1 MKETHSGKAV
11 SSHSKRKNVVLSLVF
26 CVAAVCV
33 TLLVLVGPGHSL
45 AGAAQR
51 SGVDA
56 ALPASIDTTTSD
68 NTAQPTEAPT
78 APPQPA
84 AVNINDFGGYPSAGE
99 ALGEIKISGT
109 SVDCTLYYG
118 DEDAQLDAGAGIY
131 PGSKIPG
138 EDGTILVAGH
148 TATFFRDFEHAQNGA
163 QITVTTAYGTYVYE
177 ITDMQVATDTDTSAY
192 DLDAA
197 EENIILY
204 TCYPLGQ
211 TALTD
216 LRYFIYGRFV
226 SGPALEGLS

>member
-33 TLLVLVGPGHSL
+33 ALLVLVGPGHSL

-68 NTAQPTEAPT
+68 NTAQPTEAP
-78 APPQPA
+78 
-84 AVNINDFGGYPSAGE
+84 SAGD

-138 EDGTILVAGH
+138 EGGTILVAGH

-163 QITVTTAYGTYVYE
+163 QITVTTAYGTYIYE

>member
-33 TLLVLVGPGHSL
+33 ALLVLVGPGHSL

-84 AVNINDFGGYPSAGE
+84 AENINDFGGYPSAGD

-109 SVDCTLYYG
+109 SVDCALYYG
-118 DEDAQLDAGAGIY
+118 DEDAQLSFYAAMMAPDPVRVAYVNVGEN
-131 PGSKIPG
+131 GS
-138 EDGTILVAGH
+138 
-148 TATFFRDFEHAQNGA
+148 
-163 QITVTTAYGTYVYE
+163 
-177 ITDMQVATDTDTSAY
+177 TDMHELEGVQRQSRLLMRSLAY
-192 DLDAA
+192 DLQRIADGQPLQA
-197 EENIILY
+197 
-204 TCYPLGQ
+204 LGQ
-211 TALTD
+211 GARCD
-216 LRYFIYGRFV
+216 YCAMR
-226 SGPALEGLS
+226 GLCRRDFWMEEQA

>member
-33 TLLVLVGPGHSL
+33 ALLVLVGPGHSL

-84 AVNINDFGGYPSAGE
+84 AVNINDFGGYPSAGD

-138 EDGTILVAGH
+138 EGGTILVAGH
-148 TATFFRDFEHAQNGA
+148 TA
-163 QITVTTAYGTYVYE
+163 TVTTAYGTYVYE